1 MKDIASS
8 ERKIPIEDINLC
20 LLRDPGIPTVP
31 CSINNKCVR
40 YSILELGVGV
50 NVMPFFI

>member
-1 MKDIASS
+1 MPIDYSCEGKLPE
-8 ERKIPIEDINLC
+8 ERGDL
-20 LLRDPGIPTVP
+20 GIPTVP